1 MQVHFPSERF
11 PYILGLDLGATS
23 LGWAVIE
30 TANGSPIAIRKCGVR
45 IFEAGVEGSIEQ
57 GKDASRAAARRG
69 ARLSRRQ
76 LWRRARRARKVFV
89 TLQRLGLLPPSDG
102 NDSTAR
108 HEVLFQLDQQL
119 REKFPTDTSPNAAH
133 VLPYQLRAKAATEP
147 VERYELGR
155 ALYHL
160 AQRRGYLSNRKTDS
174 AEKNDEEQ
182 ETDTEADAKSK
193 KKPKPD
199 RPKKETAKK
208 VQPAIDELT
217 ITLGELTLGQYFAT
231 LDPVQQRI
239 RQRWTSR
246 AMYQT
251 EFNRIWDVQTGS
263 LGLTD
268 EDRKLVYK
276 AIFFQRPL
284 KSQKGLIGKC
294 ELEPGKRR
302 APLAL
307 PIAQEFRILQT
318 VNHLRIRVAKSE
330 SRALTLDEKRELH
343 EALQTFNEKSLTEA
357 LKSLHFVRNGVRFFI
372 ERAGKKKLI
381 SLSAGAKANTLFSKH
396 WSDLTEAERER
407 VVQSINLLGVQIP
420 SSETRE
426 LTIHEKQSLNEQLQ
440 TVSEL
445 TLANAR
451 ETLHFKKGSQFTL
464 EDSGEKKVLGNRTRA
479 KLEPL
484 FGKRWLAMT
493 DDERKH
499 LVLEIRDFQK
509 PDALKRRAMKAWGLS
524 REAAEKLCNVRLE
537 AAYARHSVPALEKL
551 VNKMRDGLPY
561 STARKEAYPE
571 AFESGDPVDELPPI
585 LKAKPDLRNPAVCRA
600 LTELRKVVNAL
611 IKRYGK
617 PEKIRIELARDLKKS
632 RKERQLATDR
642 IREQTKRREAAVKK
656 IMATLPNFSPK
667 RGFDPAVE
675 KVLLA
680 EECNWRC
687 PFTDKSI
694 AMTDLVGANPQ
705 FDVAHIYPRRYLDDS
720 FANKTLC
727 YHEVNRHRMHDLL
740 PYQAF
745 GSNTE
750 AKGGVLAWKDILSNV
765 RTFQGTAARI
775 KLERFQNEEVPE
787 DFVSSQ
793 LNDTRYNS
801 VVAAEY
807 LGLLYGGL
815 SDREGTRR
823 IEPITGGITAL
834 LRTCWDL
841 FKSRDN
847 HTHHAL
853 DAIVL
858 GLTDPGTVAQ
868 LQRQAEIASARGQR
882 LTQVEGF
889 EPPWPNFKQ
898 EVQQRLDEINVSFR
912 MDHRLG
918 GLLHAL
924 TNYSA
929 PIPAAG
935 GKTDQRHVRCALRTL
950 SEKDIMGDSIVD
962 PVIRRIVQ
970 EKFESLGGGDP
981 KRLFVEPA
989 NHPVMTTKDGRRI
1002 PIHKVR
1008 LKVGAKP
1015 KPVGKGLK
1023 ERHVASGAN
1032 SNHHVVIVAVL
1043 DASGKETKWEEHVVS
1058 RLEANARLSA
1068 EAKARGESV
1077 IQRDWGPGRRFKFS
1091 LIPNDMV
1098 FVTDEGGRRDLYR
1111 VAAISAG
1118 DYEMRPQLDA
1128 RSWTDVVKLKQRVR
1142 MSAEKL
1148 RKGEAIKVVVS
1159 PLGEWIQ
1166 VRE

>member
-1 MQVHFPSERF
+1 MILLDTDTISLLAAGHVRVAARF
-11 PYILGLDLGATS
+11 VSSTEPVATTIVTRIEVLRGRFDFLLKAADGDQLRRAQLWLEQSDRDLGRF
-23 LGWAVIE
+23 GIIPI
-30 TANGSPIAIRKCGVR
+30 TA
-45 IFEAGVEGSIEQ
+45 
-57 GKDASRAAARRG
+57 DAAAEFD
-69 ARLSRRQ
+69 RLRHDRK
-76 LWRRARRARKVFV
+76 LRKIGRAD
-89 TLQRLGLLPPSDG
+89 LLPTSDA
-102 NDSTAR
+102 NDSAAR
-108 HEVLFQLDQQL
+108 HEVLHQLDQQL
-119 REKFPTDTSPNAAH
+119 REKFPTNASPTAAH
-133 VLPYQLRAKAATEP
+133 VLPYMLRAKAATES

-160 AQRRGYLSNRKTDS
+160 AQRRGFLSNRKA
-174 AEKNDEEQ
+174 AEKTDEDQGVIKSEIRGL
-182 ETDTEADAKSK
+182 TEILKSS
-193 KKPKPD
+193 
-199 RPKKETAKK
+199 
-208 VQPAIDELT
+208 
-217 ITLGELTLGQYFAT
+217 GETLGQYLAAQ
-231 LDPVQQRI
+231 DPVSGERRI

-246 AMYQT
+246 EMYQN
-251 EFNRIWDVQTGS
+251 EFVQIWGTQSAV
-263 LGLTD
+263 LGLTL
-268 EDRKLVYK
+268 ENQKELYK
-276 AIFFQRPL
+276 TLFFQRPL
-284 KSQKGLIGKC
+284 KSQKGLVGKC
-294 ELEPGKRR
+294 ELEPGRRR

-318 VNHLRIRVAKSE
+318 VNHLR
-330 SRALTLDEKRELH
+330 
-343 EALQTFNEKSLTEA
+343 
-357 LKSLHFVRNGVRFFI
+357 VRF
-372 ERAGKKKLI
+372 
-381 SLSAGAKANTLFSKH
+381 
-396 WSDLTEAERER
+396 
-407 VVQSINLLGVQIP
+407 P
-420 SSETRE
+420 SGELRE
-426 LTIHEKQSLNEQLQ
+426 LTIDEKQSLYEKLQ

-445 TLANAR
+445 SLAEAR
-451 ETLHFKKGSQFTL
+451 KRLGFKQKGTQFTL
-464 EDSGEKKVLGNRTRA
+464 EESGEKKVLGNRTRA

-484 FGKRWLAMT
+484 FGDRWSGMT
-493 DDERKH
+493 DAERDL
-499 LVLEIRDFQK
+499 LVLEVLHFQK
-509 PDALKRRAMKAWGLS
+509 PSALERRAVKAWGLS
-524 REAAEKLCNVRLE
+524 REAAEQLSEVRLE

-551 VNKMRDGLPY
+551 VNKMSDGLAY
-561 STARKEAYPE
+561 SNARQTAYPE
-571 AFESGDPVDELPPI
+571 SFEAGDPVDELPPVT
-585 LKAKPDLRNPAVCRA
+585 KAKPDLRNPAVCRA

-632 RKERQLATDR
+632 RKERQHATDR
-642 IREQTKRREAAVKK
+642 IREQTKRREAAVQR
-656 IMATLPNFSPK
+656 IVATLPNFAVK

-687 PFTDKSI
+687 PFTDKTISM
-694 AMTDLVGANPQ
+694 ADLVGANPQ

-720 FANKTLC
+720 YANKTLC

-750 AKGGVLAWKDILSNV
+750 AKGGVLAWKTILSNV

-775 KLERFQNEEVPE
+775 KLERFEREDVPD

-807 LGLLYGGL
+807 LGWLYGGQWDL
-815 SDREGTRR
+815 EGIRR

-834 LRTCWDL
+834 LRTCWGL

-868 LQRQAEIASARGQR
+868 LQRQAEIASARGIR
-882 LTQVEGF
+882 LTKVEDF
-889 EPPWPNFKQ
+889 PAPWPAFPQ
-898 EVQQRLDEINVSFR
+898 QVQQRLDEINISFR

-929 PIPAAG
+929 PIPAPG
-935 GKTDQRHVRCALRTL
+935 GKKDQRHVRCPLRTL
-950 SEKDIMGDSIVD
+950 SDKDISGDAIVD
-962 PVIRRIVQ
+962 PAIRRIVQ
-970 EKFESLGGGDP
+970 EKLESLGGGGDP
-981 KRLFVEPA
+981 KKLFVEPA

-1015 KPVGKGLK
+1015 RAVGKGTT

-1043 DASGKETKWEEHVVS
+1043 DAKGKETKWEEHVVS
-1058 RLEANARLSA
+1058 RLEANARQSA
-1068 EAKARGESV
+1068 EAKARGETI
-1077 IQRDWGPGRRFKFS
+1077 IQREWGPERRFKFS
-1091 LIPNDMV
+1091 FMPNDV
-1098 FVTDEGGRRDLYR
+1098 LSILDENGMRQLYR
-1111 VAAISAG
+1111 VANISSG
-1118 DYEMRPQLDA
+1118 DHELRLHSDA
-1128 RSWTDVVKLKQRVR
+1128 RESTELRKSGQRIR
-1142 MSAEKL
+1142 MTCEKL
-1148 RKGEAIKVVVS
+1148 RKGHAFKVVIS
-1159 PLGEWIQ
+1159 PLGDWVQ